1 MKNLLFTSLLSLFSI
16 AGFSQEFLSQQ
27 FIEITGYDSNCM
39 GLDTFNVSASY
50 IDSTLHVIEPD
61 TIAYMYLGDGS
72 GFGAWYLFT
81 VPSFISVKYKV
92 YAASTC
98 DCYFDTTFAHSITAS
113 ALFDDYFAIGAVL
126 EEYYFAVPWTHCAT
140 NNNEFY
146 ETQTNLFPNPV
157 KDDLSVSTKLNSGN
171 YRIFSSDGRLIKY
184 APFYSSKFTVDT
196 NELDNGTYIIQVYDE
211 NETSTLRFVK

>member
-1 MKNLLFTSLLSLFSI
+1 MKKLFTSLLSLFSI
-16 AGFSQEFLSQQ
+16 VGFSQEFQSQQ
-27 FIEITGYDSNCM
+27 FIEITGYDINCL

-61 TIAYMYLGDGS
+61 TISYMYMGDGS
-72 GFGAWYLFT
+72 LFGAWYLFT

-98 DCYFDTTFAHSITAS
+98 DCYFDTTFAHSITAN
-113 ALFDDYFAIGAVL
+113 ALFDDYFAIGAVF
-126 EEYYFAVPWTHCAT
+126 EEYYFAVPWTQCAT
-140 NNNEFY
+140 NNNELY
-146 ETQTNLFPNPV
+146 ETPSNLFPNPV
-157 KDDLSVSTKLNSGN
+157 QDDLHVSTKLNSGY

-184 APFYSSKFTVDT
+184 ALFYSSKFTVDT
-196 NELDNGTYIIQVYDE
+196 AELDYGTYLIQVFDE